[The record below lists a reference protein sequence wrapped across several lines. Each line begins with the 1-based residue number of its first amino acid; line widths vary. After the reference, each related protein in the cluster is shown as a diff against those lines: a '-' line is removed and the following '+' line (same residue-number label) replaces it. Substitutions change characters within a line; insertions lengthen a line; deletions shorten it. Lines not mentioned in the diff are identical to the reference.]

1 MALFVLPLLY
11 AFPAPGCGW
20 PGMLGEMIRDPIDTG
35 RKCEL

>member
-20 PGMLGEMIRDPIDTG
+20 PWMLGEMIRGPIDTG